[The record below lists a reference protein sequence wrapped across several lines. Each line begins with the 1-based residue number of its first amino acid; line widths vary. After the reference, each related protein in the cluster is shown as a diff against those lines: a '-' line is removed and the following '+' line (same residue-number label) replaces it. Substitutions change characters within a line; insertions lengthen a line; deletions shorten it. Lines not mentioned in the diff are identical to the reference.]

1 MATPEISGRS
11 DAPER
16 LTCSEAF
23 TKISKSVT
31 YQLGTHSAYPKLFCS
46 ALVLFRMPFRK
57 MRVEC
62 GYGKE
67 EKWTLGEQQ
76 EQDRKGDNR
85 KNTEIK
91 GAPLPKA
98 KNQER
103 EVKMS

>member
-1 MATPEISGRS
+1 
-11 DAPER
+11 
-16 LTCSEAF
+16 
-23 TKISKSVT
+23 
-31 YQLGTHSAYPKLFCS
+31 
-46 ALVLFRMPFRK
+46 MPFRK

-91 GAPLPKA
+91 GAHLPKA